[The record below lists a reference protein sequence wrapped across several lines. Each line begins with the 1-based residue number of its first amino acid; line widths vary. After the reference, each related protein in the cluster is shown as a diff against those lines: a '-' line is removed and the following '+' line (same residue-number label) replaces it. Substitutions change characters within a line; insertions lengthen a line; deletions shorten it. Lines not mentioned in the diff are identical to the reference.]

1 MAGEASRTIELIF
14 SAIDQTSKVVS
25 GISEGVAGLGD
36 QIDAVADPLANF
48 TERLLKIEGA
58 AIAVGAALV
67 GLAIKGAVDFQS
79 ALFDLRKVLDD
90 ADGDF
95 RSFAGLAIE
104 ISNKYGESGTQVLEA
119 ATNFKQAGFTAAESF
134 KLAEVAIQAL
144 KITEFQGNEAALAFI
159 QTLKGFDE
167 PASEAARI
175 LDVLNEVSNVYA
187 VDSKQLGDALARIAP
202 IAKQTGFSI
211 EEITAVLTPGIEV
224 FQDGEIV
231 ARAFVTTL
239 QRLVSDEKPV
249 ADALAQLGV
258 AQTTANGALRSG
270 KDILH
275 DVQIAYQSLD
285 PSQKLHIANL
295 LAGTDQAAKAVIVFD
310 GLAKTNAV
318 LATANQ
324 AAGSAMRELDIR
336 MAAAQEQGERLL
348 AIFDNVRIL
357 FGGLLLENFQK
368 IQASGITLGLTL
380 QNMIKADTFAG
391 LTNLLNSAE
400 QSFATFV
407 DNLAKAL
414 PTAFAGLDFSGFE
427 LQINELATALSTL
440 FGGVDLTTPKGLQ
453 AALQGIL
460 DLGADLIAFNTGLV
474 TGFTQVKNAVELLLS
489 PFGLAQEG
497 AAKLFGEI
505 AAFAITYTVVSP
517 LFGLLA
523 DSFRLLYSTALLAET
538 GIVALNTTLLASP
551 LALGALGLALT
562 AAGAGYAAY
571 KLSVDT
577 ASDALDD
584 HAAAQKRYLESS
596 TPISAE
602 IQKQALGFNVVTDS
616 SAGFTAGI
624 HGITGAMGA
633 LIGGFA
639 GGIPTIEELGAEIVD
654 LGAKSADLQ
663 ATWQLATDDLSVFV
677 DGLKRQ
683 PIAVVEA
690 KQAIDE
696 YLGSVRELGGVL
708 PDATLA
714 GDLATK
720 GYQSQTIAVTDLK
733 TGTVSYTQALVFS
746 GQAATEATD
755 QTVTGLSKVQEEA
768 LKAQKAANDFALE
781 WEKIQSEERIATF
794 RIQAEVDI
802 AAIQAGTEQI
812 KAAFESINET
822 IKSTGDTISSLV
834 KSLTEVGSSSG
845 AGGEILDLLEE
856 ENRRRQ
862 EALDLQKQLVEAQ
875 VQYLN
880 AVIDRLSQGDA
891 TIQVTADGLEPEL
904 EAFMFKILERIQLR
918 ASADAQQFLLGL

>member
-1 MAGEASRTIELIF
+1 LIF
-14 SAIDQTSKVVS
+14 SAIDQTTQVVS
-25 GISEGVAGLGD
+25 GISEGIEDLGEK
-36 QIDAVADPLANF
+36 IDAVADPIANF
-48 TERLLKIEGA
+48 TERLLKVEGA

-67 GLAIKGAVDFQS
+67 GFAIKGAVDFQS
-79 ALFDLRKVLDD
+79 SLFDLRKVLDD

-104 ISNKYGESGTQVLEA
+104 ISNTYGESGTQVLEA

-224 FQDGEIV
+224 FQDGEII

-275 DVQIAYQSLD
+275 DVQVAFESLD

-295 LAGTDQAAKAVIVFD
+295 LAGTEQAAKAVIVFD

-324 AAGSAMRELDIR
+324 AAGSALRELDIR

-391 LTNLLNSAE
+391 LTTLLNSAE

-407 DNLAKAL
+407 DNIATAL
-414 PTAFAGLDFSGFE
+414 PSAFAGLDFSGFL
-427 LQINELATALSTL
+427 LQINELTTALSTL

-474 TGFTQVKNAVELLLS
+474 TGFTQVKNAVELLLT
-489 PFGLAQEG
+489 PFGLAHEG

-505 AAFAITYTVVSP
+505 GAFAITYTVVAP
-517 LFGLLA
+517 LFGLLGN
-523 DSFRLLYSTALLAET
+523 SIKLLTLLYEGLTSATLASTAAFLATPAGIAVLVGALAVGGAALIAYKSGLDSLGTATMGAITPQQTLKAELDKVVFAYQEQGAAIKPMTGLLGDMA
-538 GIVALNTTLLASP
+538 IHLNTSAG
-551 LALGALGLALT
+551 GAVLFA
-562 AAGAGYAAY
+562 
-571 KLSVDT
+571 K
-577 ASDALDD
+577 ALD
-584 HAAAQKRYLESS
+584 AA
-596 TPISAE
+596 TPSVEDMSAE
-602 IQKQALGFNVVTDS
+602 L
-616 SAGFTAGI
+616 
-624 HGITGAMGA
+624 
-633 LIGGFA
+633 
-639 GGIPTIEELGAEIVD
+639 VD

-663 ATWQLATDDLSVFV
+663 AIWQLATDDLSMFV
-677 DGLKRQ
+677 EGLKRQ
-683 PIAVVEA
+683 PIALIEA

-696 YLGSVRELGGVL
+696 YLGSVREVGGVTR
-708 PDATLA
+708 DATLA
-714 GDLATK
+714 SDLSAK
-720 GYQSQTIAVTDLK
+720 GYVAQTIAVTDLK
-733 TGTVSYTQALVFS
+733 TGTVSYTEALVFS
-746 GQAATEATD
+746 GKAGEEATD
-755 QTVTGLSKVQEEA
+755 KTALGMSKTFEET
-768 LKAQKAANDFALE
+768 LKAEQAVNDFNLQ
-781 WEKIQSEERIATF
+781 WEKIQSEERVATF
-794 RIQAEVDI
+794 RLQTEVDI
-802 AAIQAGTEQI
+802 AAIQAGMEQI

-822 IKSTGDTISSLV
+822 IKSTGDTLSSLV
-834 KSLTEVGSSSG
+834 QSLTEVSSGSG
-845 AGGEILDLLEE
+845 AGHAILELLEE

-875 VQYLN
+875 VAYLN
-880 AVIDRLSQGDA
+880 AVIDRLSSGEA
-891 TIQVTADGLEPEL
+891 TIQITSDGLEEDL
-904 EAFMFKILERIQLR
+904 TQFMMHILERIQIK

>member
-14 SAIDQTSKVVS
+14 AAVDHTSQVVS
-25 GISEGVAGLGD
+25 GITEGVTKLGEQFD
-36 QIDAVADPLANF
+36 KVTDPLANF
-48 TERLLKIEGA
+48 TESLLKIEGA
-58 AIAVGAALV
+58 AVAVGAALV

-95 RSFAGLAIE
+95 RQFAGLAIE
-104 ISNKYGESGTQVLEA
+104 ISNRYGESGTQVLEA

-134 KLAEVAIQAL
+134 RLAEVAIQAL

-167 PASEAARI
+167 PASAAARI

-258 AQTTANGALRSG
+258 AQTAANGALRSG

-275 DVQIAYQSLD
+275 DVQVAFQSLD

-427 LQINELATALSTL
+427 LQITELTTALSTL

-453 AALQGIL
+453 AALQGIV
-460 DLGADLIAFNTGLV
+460 DLGADVIAFNKGLV
-474 TGFTQVKNAVELLLS
+474 IGFTQVKTAVELLLS

-505 AAFAITYTVVSP
+505 GAFAVTYTVVSP

-523 DSFRLLYSTALLAET
+523 DSFRLLHTTALLAQE
-538 GIVALNTTLLASP
+538 GVLALNTAMLTSPVALA
-551 LALGALGLALT
+551 GVGLAL
-562 AAGAGYAAY
+562 AAVGVGYAAY
-571 KLSVDT
+571 KLSIDK
-577 ASDALDD
+577 ASDALDAQ
-584 HAAAQKRYLESS
+584 AAAHKRYLDSS
-596 TPISAE
+596 TAISAE
-602 IQKQALGFNVVTDS
+602 IQKQALGFNVITDS

-624 HGITGAMGA
+624 HGITGAMGV
-633 LIGGFA
+633 LIGGFTGA
-639 GGIPTIEELGAEIVD
+639 VPSIEELGAELVD

-663 ATWQLATDDLSVFV
+663 ATWHLATEDLSIFV
-677 DGLKRQ
+677 EGLKRQ
-683 PIAVVEA
+683 PIAIVEA

-696 YLGSVRELGGVL
+696 YLASVREVGGVTR
-708 PDATLA
+708 DATLA
-714 GDLATK
+714 GDLATQ
-720 GYQSQTIAVTDLK
+720 GYHAQMIAVTDLE
-733 TGTVSYTQALVFS
+733 TGTVRYTQALVFS

-755 QTVTGLSKVQEEA
+755 TTVTGLSKVQEEA
-768 LKAQKAANDFALE
+768 LKAQKQVNDFAVE

-794 RIQAEVDI
+794 RLQAEVDI

-822 IKSTGDTISSLV
+822 IKSTGDTLSSLV
-834 KSLTEVGSSSG
+834 QSLTEVSSGSG
-845 AGGEILDLLEE
+845 AGHAILELLEE

-862 EALDLQKQLVEAQ
+862 EALDLQKQLVESQ
-875 VQYLN
+875 VAYLN
-880 AVIDRLSQGDA
+880 AVIDRLSQGEA
-891 TIQVTADGLEPEL
+891 TIQITSDGLEQDL
-904 EAFMFKILERIQLR
+904 EQFMMHILERIQIK